1 MMGLWMRY
9 RKKPLFWPVLIA
21 LVLHILIGIVSMFI
35 YLPAAVEIRE
45 QITDKFRLRQVTARP
60 VLPDTKGH
68 AMSKNPDQTAKITG
82 ASKLRPKPV
91 KDIPVSALIG
101 KDTRPRKVEVETQ
114 PRKLDT
120 LDPLRRKDDLNRILT
135 QTAERRL
142 RDEVTPAQRSVRPNP
157 VREKRN
163 RIADTPEDNRTWLQ
177 SLMEPLENL
186 NLHQPENM
194 KVDPEEGM
202 PGFTPVK
209 GLARD
214 TEVDARIGEE
224 KGEVVRFEAVDDFLD
239 IELYTY
245 EDPKDGQKYYMTK
258 IFVKKGARLRVMP
271 KEIVF
276 LIDSSLSI
284 NRDRLDEFKR
294 GLAASL
300 KDLNPEDVFN
310 VTAFRAQAQS
320 FSARSV
326 AATPDAI
333 KKAER
338 FVGSLTSDQRTDM
351 YLAMEQAV
359 SRPVGRAPS
368 YLFLVSDGRPTHGI
382 VNAREI
388 LSAVSR
394 INGGRR
400 PVFVYSGGAK
410 VNRYLLDFI
419 AYQNRAWSEYTRSA
433 SDIDKGMKEF
443 HEKIKDPIFL
453 NLRYRFSG
461 VQEEQVYPK
470 ELPDFFRGA
479 EFTLFGRYDKEPG
492 FSMQL
497 LGDIDGQTKELVF
510 SKTFAEAK
518 KGGPDVMRGWA
529 FNKIYDRISRLTEK
543 GDDPELIRE
552 IASLSRRYDI
562 TTPYSDE
569 LKRID

>member
-1 MMGLWMRY
+1 MTGLWRQY
-9 RKKPLFWPVLIA
+9 RRQRLFWPVLIA
-21 LVLHILIGIVSMFI
+21 LFLHILIGVVSMFI
-35 YLPAAVEIRE
+35 YLPAAVEVRE
-45 QITDKFRLRQVTARP
+45 RITEKFRLRQVTARP
-60 VLPDTKGH
+60 VLADTQGH

-82 ASKLRPKPV
+82 AAKLQPRPV
-91 KDIPVSALIG
+91 KDIPVSALVG
-101 KDTRPRKVEVETQ
+101 NPTRPHKVEVETQ

-120 LDPLRRKDDLNRILT
+120 LDPLGRRDDLDRILT

-142 RDEVTPAQRSVRPNP
+142 REETTPAQRPVRPNP
-157 VREKRN
+157 TRESRN
-163 RIADTPEDNRTWLQ
+163 RISDTPEENRTWLQ

-194 KVDPEEGM
+194 KVDPDEGM

-209 GLARD
+209 GTARD
-214 TEVDARIGEE
+214 AEVDARIGEE
-224 KGEVVRFEAVDDFLD
+224 KGEIVRFEAVDDFLD

-245 EDPKDGQKYYMTK
+245 EDPRDGQKYYMIK
-258 IFVKKGARLRVMP
+258 IFAKKGARLRVMP

-294 GLAASL
+294 GLAESL
-300 KDLNPEDVFN
+300 RDLNPQDVFN

-320 FSARSV
+320 FSSLPV
-326 AATPDAI
+326 AATPEAI
-333 KKAER
+333 KRAER
-338 FVGSLTSDQRTDM
+338 FVGELTSDQQTDM
-351 YLAMEQAV
+351 YVALEQAV
-359 SRPVGRAPS
+359 QRPAARAAS
-368 YLFLVSDGRPTHGI
+368 YLLLISDGRPTHGI

-394 INGGRR
+394 VNAGRK

-419 AYQNRAWSEYTRSA
+419 AYQNRAWSEYTRSVA
-433 SDIDKGMKEF
+433 DIDKGMKAF
-443 HEKIKDPIFL
+443 HQKIKDPIFL

-461 VQEEQVYPK
+461 LREEEVYPK
-470 ELPDFFRGA
+470 ALPDFFRGA
-479 EFTLFGRYDKEPG
+479 EFTLFGRYETQPG

-497 LGDIDGQTKELVF
+497 LGDVDGKTQELVF
-510 SKTFAEAK
+510 SRTFSQAK

-529 FNKIYDRISRLTEK
+529 FNKIYDLINRLTEK
-543 GDDPELIRE
+543 GDDPELIRQ
-552 IASLSRRYDI
+552 IASLSREYGI

-569 LKRID
+569 LKRAD

>member
-9 RKKPLFWPVLIA
+9 RRKPLFWPVLIA
-21 LVLHILIGIVSMFI
+21 LLLHILLGIVSMFI

-45 QITDKFRLRQVTARP
+45 RVTEKFRLRQVTTRP

-68 AMSKNPDQTAKITG
+68 VMSKNPEQTTKVTG
-82 ASKLRPKPV
+82 AARQQPKPV
-91 KDIPVSALIG
+91 KDIPVSALLG

-120 LDPLRRKDDLNRILT
+120 PDPLRRRDDLNRILT
-135 QTAERRL
+135 ETAERRL
-142 RDEVTPAQRSVRPNP
+142 RDEISPSQRPVRPNP
-157 VREKRN
+157 VREHRD
-163 RIADTPEDNRTWLQ
+163 RIADTPEENKTWLQ
-177 SLMEPLENL
+177 SLMQPLENL

-194 KVDPEEGM
+194 KVDPDEGM

-214 TEVDARIGEE
+214 AEVDARIGEE
-224 KGEVVRFEAVDDFLD
+224 RGEVVRFESVDDFLD

-245 EDPKDGQKYYMTK
+245 EDPSDKGRYFMAK

-284 NRDRLDEFKR
+284 NRDRLEEFKQ
-294 GLAASL
+294 GLTRCL
-300 KDLNPEDVFN
+300 KDLNDEDVFN
-310 VTAFRAQAQS
+310 ITAFRADSQS

-326 AATPDAI
+326 PATPEAI

-338 FVGSLTSDQRTDM
+338 FVGSLSSDQQTDM
-351 YLAMEQAV
+351 YGALEKAV
-359 SRPVGRAPS
+359 QRPPVKAPS

-382 VNAREI
+382 VNAREL
-388 LSAVSR
+388 LSATSR
-394 INGGRR
+394 VNGGRK

-433 SDIDKGMKEF
+433 SDIDKGMDAF

-453 NLRYRFSG
+453 DLRYRFSG
-461 VQEEQVYPK
+461 VEEAEVFPK
-470 ELPDFFRGA
+470 TLPDFFRGA
-479 EFTLFGRYDKEPG
+479 EFTLFGRYDREPG

-497 LGDIDGQTKELVF
+497 LGDIDGKTKELVF
-510 SKTFAEAK
+510 SRTFAEAK
-518 KGGPDVMRGWA
+518 KGGPDVMKGWA
-529 FNKIYDRISRLTEK
+529 FNKIYDGISRLTES
-543 GDDPELIRE
+543 GDDPKLVRE
-552 IASLSRRYDI
+552 IASLSRRYGI

-569 LKRID
+569 LRKID